1 MDFGNGFED
10 YFPLGSLRNPFK
22 YTSVGYLSCVTQF
35 MISTSITVLAIT
47 SSVLKIISSLLF
59 FFFLLLTLNGDF
71 YLESLYNLAIKQQL
85 FVLYFPSIC
94 VTQQK
99 L

>member
-59 FFFLLLTLNGDF
+59 FFFYSLHSTVIFILNLF
-71 YLESLYNLAIKQQL
+71 ITWQLNSSYLCYIFLL
-85 FVLYFPSIC
+85 FV
-94 VTQQK
+94 
-99 L
+99 

>member
-59 FFFLLLTLNGDF
+59 FFFTP
-71 YLESLYNLAIKQQL
+71 Y
-85 FVLYFPSIC
+85 
-94 VTQQK
+94 TQR
-99 L
+99 